1 MEEVAGQHDTPDIM
15 KKGIQGI
22 RTNVYMSGEPDKE
35 GNPTYVSASE
45 GSVPTDENGMAVH
58 KLYGRLVVRKSYI
71 GLKTDG
77 MVLVNVQK
85 LDDSGNP
92 DGALFSVPLAVKD
105 GEGRT
110 EVKLPLGN
118 YRVQKT

>member
-1 MEEVAGQHDTPDIM
+1 
-15 KKGIQGI
+15 
-22 RTNVYMSGEPDKE
+22 MSGEPDKE

-105 GEGRT
+105 GEAQDRSETAAWKLSSFRRHDLGMARSGRQCDAEWSGT
-110 EVKLPLGN
+110 D
-118 YRVQKT
+118 RF